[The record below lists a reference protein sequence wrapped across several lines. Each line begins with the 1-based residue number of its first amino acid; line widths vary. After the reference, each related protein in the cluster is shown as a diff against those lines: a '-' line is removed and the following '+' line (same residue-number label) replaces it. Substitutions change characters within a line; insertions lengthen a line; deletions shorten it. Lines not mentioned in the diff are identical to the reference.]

1 MHAQY
6 EGIKCQLQ
14 LVSDRS
20 ANAFFRFCANQHQM
34 INIFDYFLIFFVVP
48 RKKIFNNIIPRARM
62 GY

>member
-14 LVSDRS
+14 LVIDRS
-20 ANAFFRFCANQHQM
+20 VNAFFRFCANQHQM

-48 RKKIFNNIIPRARM
+48 RKKIFNNYSSSPN
-62 GY
+62 GL

>member
-14 LVSDRS
+14 LVIDRS

-34 INIFDYFLIFFVVP
+34 INIFDYFLIFFCCSQEED
-48 RKKIFNNIIPRARM
+48 I
-62 GY
+62 